1 MCYISFVTEYFDT
14 AQQLPITTKY
24 YLRQSERNPVVFD
37 NHDSFTRNEIRPM
50 YIYLFV
56 GLGIVFIL
64 LIFIMIIELY
74 KRVKLAKGKMVI
86 EQPCDET
93 RLRGESSNSG
103 THCNTRSRQF
113 REECPHL
120 LVDFE
125 Y

>member
-1 MCYISFVTEYFDT
+1 M
-14 AQQLPITTKY
+14 
-24 YLRQSERNPVVFD
+24 FD
-37 NHDSFTRNEIRPM
+37 NHDSFTRNEIKPM

-93 RLRGESSNSG
+93 RLRGESSNNG
-103 THCNTRSRQF
+103 TLCNSSSRQF
-113 REECPHL
+113 REKRPHL

-125 Y
+125 NADIHGVVEMPNIHNSDVSANESPGVSNRTTPC